1 MFKQWPRP
9 RTLFSAAAVLGIIGI
24 GLLYAGLFKTAPVAL
39 LAAVLLCVLATIAL
53 TSHDIDHA
61 LLRDNHHDEQPT
73 TE

>member
-1 MFKQWPRP
+1 MFKQWPQP
-9 RTLFSAAAVLGIIGI
+9 RLLFSAAAILGLMGF

-53 TSHDIDHA
+53 TSHDIERA
-61 LLRDNHHDEQPT
+61 LLREDHNDEQRT